1 MSRRLPKLLCKNTFI
16 DYDDVEEA
24 QTRPFGRR
32 ASSEPIRGYSESYIR
47 ERSRESRESS
57 GVQKYWEVLAEPEGG
72 RRTLVE
78 QSTGNKSADSC
89 SGSVRGAQSV
99 CNSAPSR
106 LIFTDSRRRSGT
118 HRSLRQQDK
127 VSATPKELR
136 SQIFAASRSASSS
149 WEQRFT
155 KAMAVID
162 DIPEQL
168 ADVLLQRATSIADDM
183 KGEVQ
188 LMHDVI
194 VGSEQSAMHDSSVDK
209 SLASLEA
216 IPETIFKSF
225 EASFSKAQ
233 DQARERVEVLIAY
246 LGGSDLPQDHIIDQ
260 LWTIPQDVQQIAAKA
275 TDEAVQ
281 ESQAQVSRL
290 LDFALEE
297 LPDSV
302 MMNLDTVSEVKEQI
316 VSQVPRVYQHTLTA
330 ARAAAI
336 GNVKHAVA
344 TVRKQDKDMQNK
356 EVADALLRAKADNL
370 NQTPLLGTGEI
381 REIRGGLYQRGGSS
395 HPTSQSA
402 GQEYGAHLPSSGL
415 NSLEWGRQHH
425 NSETPKNKKKK
436 KDLRHFGW
444 AENDDLMQRLKVEK
458 SSSDCPMIHL
468 GDLQDNS
475 FLTPSDANSQ
485 CDSAPPVMDSS
496 LKFSQADMSPDV
508 PAREAHNHTGKCGAQ
523 GYVFAVPR
531 TEDTAIAL
539 TYDQRLSAALSAID
553 IIPEQLVDVLKQKA
567 LDLVAGVETELE
579 AVRVAIRYE
588 ESRGQVASSNMAV
601 ASLDKIP
608 HMILSSFEAKLAT
621 VKSSARQR
629 IDRMTYQLE
638 NSNISSEDIVSQLWA
653 IPEEV
658 QQIAS
663 DAIEEAVQESQ
674 DHASRQLN
682 FAMQS
687 LSEDTALSAT
697 ELFIERVPNI
707 YPEMLVEAAT
717 ASAAVNIKHAVNA
730 VDTEQEF
737 MAVDAP
743 QHSTIPMSTQVG
755 AGVPLVKHP
764 SERADPTSVR
774 KALGGK
780 GGQAVSEENAPGLW
794 KYDAPDFG
802 MVPTTTLASQSPGVH
817 ADDHI
822 RCSDPSWPRAELVD
836 DDGVDP
842 MLCGNM
848 MQLRSCIN
856 PGSLGHPELC
866 PRPCLYFPVGQCA
879 NGAECD
885 FCHRP
890 HSKRPAHLDKR
901 HRETLRA
908 MTSAEVLS
916 VMHPILKQK
925 VESLCLSPHVEHSLS
940 RLGQLSQPI
949 PPTAD
954 PKRQK
959 EARALRSALT
969 AMSLRSL
976 LTTLHRTSLPA
987 ASPER
992 DSIDGF
998 RASIDVVLRSIH
1010 GRAGGLASVSTPL

>member
-24 QTRPFGRR
+24 QARTLGRR
-32 ASSEPIRGYSESYIR
+32 ARSEPIRGYSESSIR

-57 GVQKYWEVLAEPEGG
+57 GVQKYWEVLAEAEE
-72 RRTLVE
+72 VE
-78 QSTGNKSADSC
+78 QSLVDGCENSC

-106 LIFTDSRRRSGT
+106 LIFTGSRRSSGI

-127 VSATPKELR
+127 VSTTPKELR
-136 SQIFAASRSASSS
+136 SQFFAARRSASSS

-155 KAMAVID
+155 KAMSVID

-194 VGSEQSAMHDSSVDK
+194 VGSEQSSMHDSSVDK

-216 IPETIFKSF
+216 IPDTIFKSF

-344 TVRKQDKDMQNK
+344 TVREQDKDMQNK

-370 NQTPLLGTGEI
+370 NQTPLLGTGD
-381 REIRGGLYQRGGSS
+381 IRGGLYQRGGSS

-415 NSLEWGRQHH
+415 NLPEWGRQHH
-425 NSETPKNKKKK
+425 NSETRKNKKK
-436 KDLRHFGW
+436 KDLRHFDC
-444 AENDDLMQRLKVEK
+444 AEDDDLIQRLKVEK

-468 GDLQDNS
+468 GSLQDNS
-475 FLTPSDANSQ
+475 FLAPSDTNSQ

-496 LKFSQADMSPDV
+496 LKFSQ
-508 PAREAHNHTGKCGAQ
+508 
-523 GYVFAVPR
+523 VPR

-743 QHSTIPMSTQVG
+743 QHSTMPTNTQVG

-764 SERADPTSVR
+764 TERTDPTSIR
-774 KALGGK
+774 KPLGGK

-802 MVPTTTLASQSPGVH
+802 MVPTTTLASQSPGAN

-822 RCSDPSWPRAELVD
+822 RCSDPSWARAELVD
-836 DDGVDP
+836 DHGVDP

-848 MQLRSCIN
+848 MQLSSCIN

-992 DSIDGF
+992 DAVDGF